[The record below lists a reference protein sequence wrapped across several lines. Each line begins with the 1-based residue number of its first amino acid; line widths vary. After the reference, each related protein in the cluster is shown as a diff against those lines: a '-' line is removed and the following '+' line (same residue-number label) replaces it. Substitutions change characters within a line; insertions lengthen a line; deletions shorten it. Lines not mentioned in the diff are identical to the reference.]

1 MNVLNQT
8 LYLISDGLLVPVI
21 VALIFLFISSLMMLG
36 GMWGIFVRRSKAR
49 KTWIPFI
56 QQIRDSG
63 IVPNDEDLQG
73 ISGGAKGFDQ
83 CLKKLSRSRGAPVHL
98 EKAVG
103 DFELSA
109 RKDLDRTK
117 VLARTGPMLGLMGTL
132 IPMGPALVGLASGNL
147 ESMGYNMRIAFS
159 TTVIGVFIGAIG
171 FFTHTVRQRWTL
183 EDAGDLAY
191 LSEVLGATERSGHA
205 ETSIVSDGNR

>member
-8 LYLISDGLLVPVI
+8 LYLVSDGLLVPVI

-49 KTWIPFI
+49 KTWVPFI
-56 QQIRDSG
+56 QRIRDSG
-63 IVPNDEDLQG
+63 IAPGDDELLG
-73 ISGGAKGFDQ
+73 ASGGAKDFDQ
-83 CLKKLSRSRGAPVHL
+83 CLKKLSRSRGAPIHL

-103 DFELSA
+103 DFELNA
-109 RKDLDRTK
+109 RRDLDRTK
-117 VLARTGPMLGLMGTL
+117 ILARTGPMLGLMGTL

-171 FFTHTVRQRWTL
+171 FFAHTVRQRWTL
-183 EDAGDLAY
+183 EDSGDLAY
-191 LSEVLGATERSGHA
+191 LSDVLGETERSGYA
-205 ETSIVSDGNR
+205 GTKIVSD